1 MLVLTRKVGEQ
12 VNIGDD
18 IVVTIIEVSK
28 GSVRLG
34 IKAPKDVAIHRHEVY
49 EKIQDENLMSSK
61 GISDDIENAAR
72 ILREKGLKE

>member
-18 IVVTIIEVSK
+18 IVVTIVEVSK

-34 IKAPKDVAIHRHEVY
+34 INAPKNVTIHRHEVY
-49 EKIQDENLMSSK
+49 EKIQQENLMASK
-61 GISDDIENAAR
+61 GISADVADAAR
-72 ILREKGLKE
+72 LLRQKGFKE